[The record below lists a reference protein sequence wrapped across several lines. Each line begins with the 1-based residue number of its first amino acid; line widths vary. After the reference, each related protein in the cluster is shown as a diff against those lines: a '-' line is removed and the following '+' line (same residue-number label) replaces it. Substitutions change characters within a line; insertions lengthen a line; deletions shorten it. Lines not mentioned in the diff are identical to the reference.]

1 MMTDMMGCVLSDT
14 GRLVGTG
21 TGGGAAPRV
30 ALGRAQRQLAV
41 EGGVNLHVRNF
52 AVINQVGA
60 ASLRATL
67 NCDAFAREHS
77 AESHFD
83 KQSFVGLA
91 VNFGLKTSAPPYNPT
106 TLCSLN

>member
-1 MMTDMMGCVLSDT
+1 ML
-14 GRLVGTG
+14 
-21 TGGGAAPRV
+21 P
-30 ALGRAQRQLAV
+30 Q
-41 EGGVNLHVRNF
+41 
-52 AVINQVGA
+52 VINQVGA

-91 VNFGLKTSAPPYNPT
+91 VKFGLEPSVLLYAP
-106 TLCSLN
+106 